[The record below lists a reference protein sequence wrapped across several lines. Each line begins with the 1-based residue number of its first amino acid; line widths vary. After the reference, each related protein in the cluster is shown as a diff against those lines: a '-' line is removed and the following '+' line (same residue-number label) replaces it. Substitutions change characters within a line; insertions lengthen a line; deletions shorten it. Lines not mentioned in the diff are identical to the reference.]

1 MTVEGEGVL
10 KRELVRPR
18 IWFVDRSAAS
28 QFRSESNR
36 KRAGEKKDKAKQH
49 QKKNIEHYLNTPQ
62 PYTKVTHSQTKQSR
76 SIIMPKAPSSRHLK
90 RQARLVAAA
99 SSSTNDPLGRLAGLP
114 PLTSSSVVVNS
125 DNDNNNNS
133 DATKRTT
140 KNGHGRDNDLQTQ
153 NGRGEEGA
161 AAVRADGA
169 NAATET
175 AVAAAEDGTSG
186 GRGHQ
191 PGQHLSRGQK
201 KRLAKREKYFKRERM
216 ILQSLKLA
224 RKEEQKGKID
234 GFDSLREALI
244 ETTPHR
250 QQGRQDADPTLSS
263 SAVVVAGKS
272 NKAKRKLV
280 ADEVE
285 HLELVLNHPQY
296 NANPFE
302 TIGEHL
308 QNSLAD
314 DRRRQE
320 LKSRQRSEDEQKLQ
334 KQKVEKKKELLSG
347 YKKKSKTKKYKP
359 RRTT

>member
-1 MTVEGEGVL
+1 
-10 KRELVRPR
+10 
-18 IWFVDRSAAS
+18 
-28 QFRSESNR
+28 
-36 KRAGEKKDKAKQH
+36 
-49 QKKNIEHYLNTPQ
+49 
-62 PYTKVTHSQTKQSR
+62 
-76 SIIMPKAPSSRHLK
+76 MPKAASSRQLK

-114 PLTSSSVVVNS
+114 SLTSSSVVNK
-125 DNDNNNNS
+125 NNNNNNNS
-133 DATKRTT
+133 DATKTTT
-140 KNGHGRDNDLQTQ
+140 KNVHGRDNDLQKQ
-153 NGRGEEGA
+153 NGGAEGTA
-161 AAVRADGA
+161 DLRVDGA
-169 NAATET
+169 KAAKEA
-175 AVAAAEDGTSG
+175 AVAADDGNSG
-186 GRGHQ
+186 GRGQQ
-191 PGQHLSRGQK
+191 PGQQLSRGQK
-201 KRLAKREKYFKRERM
+201 KRLAKREKFFKRERM

-250 QQGRQDADPTLSS
+250 QQGRQDTDPTLSS
-263 SAVVVAGKS
+263 SVVVVAGKS

-285 HLELVLNHPQY
+285 HLGLVLNHPQY

-320 LKSRQRSEDEQKLQ
+320 LKSRQRSEDEEKLQ
-334 KQKVEKKKELLSG
+334 KQKVEKKKELLGG